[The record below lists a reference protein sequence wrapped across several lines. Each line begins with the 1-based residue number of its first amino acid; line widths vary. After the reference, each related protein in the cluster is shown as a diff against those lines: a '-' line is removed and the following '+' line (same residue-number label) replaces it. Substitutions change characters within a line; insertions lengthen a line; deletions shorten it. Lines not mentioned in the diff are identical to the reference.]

1 MWNGIY
7 HIPIA
12 TDMANCP
19 CQSTKAN
26 ANDANNIH
34 FWSNKSGIH
43 SANVSGAIL
52 LTRSNH

>member
-1 MWNGIY
+1 MWNGLY

-19 CQSTKAN
+19 FQWKKAN
-26 ANDANNIH
+26 ANDINDIH
-34 FWSNKSGIH
+34 FWNNKLGIH
-43 SANVSGAIL
+43 SANVSHAIL